1 MIQLVTKLWARYNH
15 INWALIDQAMVSGV
29 NFFTGILLARYLGIE
44 EFGRFT
50 LVWMTVLFVN
60 SIQHSA
66 IISPM
71 MSIGPKQ
78 SEAESSTYFGSLI
91 VQVLVFASSASL
103 LLFAGFQL
111 VNRIFPEW
119 NVEGLG
125 FPLAVATFAV
135 LLQDFLRRYFFTR
148 EQLFRAF
155 VNDAIRYLGQLTVLI
170 ALFLSFKV
178 PIDIAAVLW
187 VIAALAFSATVF
199 GAWYIAK
206 IEINRL
212 ALQRVFFRHL
222 RFSKWLVPA
231 SLMAWTTGN
240 FFIIMA
246 GVLLG
251 TTAVGALRA
260 AQSLMGV
267 VNILF
272 EGLENTVAVRS
283 SRYFHQLGKK
293 ALGDYLKKVIYYGGG
308 ATAVLSL
315 VAISASNF
323 WLGLVFGPEYGKY
336 GFVLQ
341 WFAVIFLLI
350 FLSLPLKLGIRAI
363 EEPKAIFW
371 IKVWATLFSLTAA
384 YPMIKYFGLLGVVS
398 GIATIHLSQLF
409 FLWVFLKRKAVF

>member
-1 MIQLVTKLWARYNH
+1 MIQLVTKLWVRYNH
-15 INWALIDQAMVSGV
+15 INWALLDQTMVSGV
-29 NFFTGILLARYLGIE
+29 NFLTGILLARYIGIE

-60 SIQHSA
+60 SIQHAA

-78 SEAESSTYFGSLI
+78 SEAESSSYFGSLI
-91 VQVLVFASSASL
+91 VQVLVFASGASL

-111 VNRIFPEW
+111 VSRIFPEW

-125 FPLAVATFAV
+125 LPLAAVTFAV

-148 EQLFRAF
+148 ERLARAF
-155 VNDAIRYLGQLTVLI
+155 VTDAIRYLGQITVLI
-170 ALFLSFKV
+170 VLFISLQV
-178 PIDIAAVLW
+178 PMDTAGVLWIIAAASMSSTVLG
-187 VIAALAFSATVF
+187 ALYVERF
-199 GAWYIAK
+199 
-206 IEINRL
+206 EINRL
-212 ALQRVFFRHL
+212 ALRQVFFRHL
-222 RFSKWLVPA
+222 HFSKWLVPA

-267 VNILF
+267 VNILY

-283 SRYFHQLGKK
+283 SRYFHQRGTK
-293 ALGDYLKKVIYYGGG
+293 ALGAYLKRIILYGGG
-308 ATAVLSL
+308 ATAVISL
-315 VAISASNF
+315 VAFSAPNF
-323 WLGLVFGPEYGKY
+323 WLGLVFGPEYEQY
-336 GFVLQ
+336 GFILQ
-341 WFAVIFLLI
+341 WFAVIALLI
-350 FLSLPLKLGIRAI
+350 FLSLPLRSGIRAI
-363 EEPKAIFW
+363 EEPRAIFW
-371 IKVWATLFSLTAA
+371 AKVWTTVFSLVAA
-384 YPMIKYFGLLGVVS
+384 YPMIHFFGLLGVVS
-398 GIATIHLSQLF
+398 GITIVYLAFLA